1 MAILL
6 APEAEV
12 IKMARALR
20 GLSEADLEDK
30 DKRVFTYLRAG
41 ASKLALDVE
50 FDALAVRYN
59 KTWRDRIAKLKG
71 TTI

>member
-30 DKRVFTYLRAG
+30 DKRRQTYLRAG
-41 ASKLALDVE
+41 ISSLALEPRLDSR
-50 FDALAVRYN
+50 AVNYHL
-59 KTWRDRIAKLKG
+59 TWRARIAKLKG
-71 TTI
+71 TTT